1 MGDVNAVGEARA
13 ADDVNVAGDVTIR
26 PISAADDEAM
36 GTIARQNLKAFG
48 LDIPGTAYWDPEIMH
63 LSEFYGAAPERRSY
77 FVALDADGVLLGGG
91 GLAEFEPLEG
101 TAELQKLYLG
111 DAAKG
116 HGLGTRM
123 VGLIEDRARELGYT
137 RLYLETHSA
146 LKAAIHLYEKLGY
159 ERVDPVSPSHATMD
173 HFYIKAL

>member
-1 MGDVNAVGEARA
+1 MDNATA
-13 ADDVNVAGDVTIR
+13 ADGVTIR
-26 PISAADDEAM
+26 LIEAADDEAM
-36 GTIARQNLKAFG
+36 GTIARENLKAFG
-48 LDIPGTAYWDPEIMH
+48 LDIPGTAYFDPEIMH
-63 LSEFYGAAPERRSY
+63 LSEFYGAAPDRRSY
-77 FVALDADGVLLGGG
+77 FVAVDSAGVLFGGG
-91 GLAEFEPLEG
+91 GLEEFEPLEG

-123 VGLIEDRARELGYT
+123 VGLIEDRARELGYA

-159 ERVDPVSPSHATMD
+159 ERIEPVSANHATMD
-173 HFYIKAL
+173 HFYIKEL

>member
-1 MGDVNAVGEARA
+1 MSDAGK
-13 ADDVNVAGDVTIR
+13 ADDVTIR
-26 PISAADDEAM
+26 PISVADDEAM
-36 GTIARQNLKAFG
+36 GTIARANLKAFG
-48 LDIPGTAYWDPEIMH
+48 LDIPGTAYFDPEIMH
-63 LSEFYGAAPERRSY
+63 LSEFYGAEPDRRGY
-77 FVALDADGVLLGGG
+77 FVAVDGAGALLGGG

-111 DAAKG
+111 DDAKG

-123 VGLIEDRARELGYT
+123 VGLIEDRARELGYA

-159 ERVDPVSPSHATMD
+159 ERIEPVCANHATMD
-173 HFYIKAL
+173 HFYIKEL